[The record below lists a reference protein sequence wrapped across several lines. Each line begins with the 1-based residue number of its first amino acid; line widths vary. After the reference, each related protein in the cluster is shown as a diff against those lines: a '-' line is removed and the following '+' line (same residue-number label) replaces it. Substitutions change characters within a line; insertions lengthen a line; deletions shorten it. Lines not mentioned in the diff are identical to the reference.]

1 MLEGNL
7 QERERSISS
16 PLCVETSHQNPMQNS
31 QIETCPRHSAIMH
44 LAKSPRSPRS
54 SEQQTLGTRAY
65 LAGVRH
71 KHHPLHKA
79 SIGSLDSL
87 GSSLSIESNLKRPPV
102 YHPHSQQNGSSVG
115 STGPQSPWCGEISVK
130 QAMHEF
136 SERFDTARDL
146 LYKGVPVTVW
156 DKSVPCKQELIVK
169 LINELGIPKEAPQ
182 LQFTSSRSY
191 LVWRQPCKPFDLDC
205 KTQIQMGARRECG
218 GGLDPDDEL
227 SVTLFRVSENLGGSE
242 RSLVMRCS
250 EERTCRD
257 LFSAIRTIL
266 TETALRA
273 SGVRTVDD
281 DPAEESTSKVTL
293 EPDQSN
299 PFSERIS
306 QLESELAEEC
316 KKCQQ
321 ILLQM
326 MEAANDGNNK
336 EVEINV
342 LRAELRNL
350 EDDIKDM
357 KQVSSTQM
365 NMYSKTMKRME
376 AYQFECEELQLENAI
391 LRQKAAV

>member
-1 MLEGNL
+1 
-7 QERERSISS
+7 
-16 PLCVETSHQNPMQNS
+16 MQNR
-31 QIETCPRHSAIMH
+31 QIETSPSLLSATQVT
-44 LAKSPRSPRS
+44 KSPS
-54 SEQQTLGTRAY
+54 SEQQNLGTRAN
-65 LAGVRH
+65 LAGIRH
-71 KHHPLHKA
+71 KRHALQKA
-79 SIGSLDSL
+79 SISSLDSF
-87 GSSLSIESNLKRPPV
+87 GSSFSIDSKLKRHHGGIH
-102 YHPHSQQNGSSVG
+102 HPHSLQNGSFAG
-115 STGPQSPWCGEISVK
+115 SIGFQSPRFGEISVK

-136 SERFDTARDL
+136 SERFDTARDM

-156 DKSVPCKQELIVK
+156 DKSVPCKHDLIVK
-169 LINELGIPKEAPQ
+169 LINELGISKEAPQ

-227 SVTLFRVSENLGGSE
+227 SVTLFRVSENNLGSSE

-250 EERTCRD
+250 DEKACRD

-281 DPAEESTSKVTL
+281 DDPAEEESTSNGVTV
-293 EPDQSN
+293 EPNQSSN
-299 PFSERIS
+299 PFSDRVS
-306 QLESELAEEC
+306 QFESELVEER

-350 EDDIKDM
+350 EDDVKDM
-357 KQVSSTQM
+357 KQVNCTQM
-365 NMYSKTMKRME
+365 NMYSKTVKRME

-391 LRQKAAV
+391 LRQKSAV